1 MKLGIIGGSGISTMA
16 ALAGGRRRA
25 VATPWGE
32 PSDTVLEGE
41 IEGLPVAFLARHGPG
56 HRIAPSALNYRANI
70 AALKEVGCVAVLALS
85 ACGSFREALPP
96 GHFCIPDQI
105 VDRTRGRAKSF
116 FDGGMVT
123 HVSLAEPFATDLVRM
138 VEKAA
143 VYLGLPHQ
151 AGGVYLAMEGP
162 QFSTRAESRLYRNW
176 GMDVVGMTA
185 MPEAALARE
194 AEMAYALVAH
204 VTDFDSWRDGT
215 SVTTADVIRQLGDNV
230 DRLQALVA
238 ELARRLVARPLPV
251 PSAQGWERALDTA
264 IISAPSQ
271 WTAEDRARLACLA
284 PRFLA

>member
-16 ALAGGRRRA
+16 ALADGRRRA
-25 VATPWGE
+25 VATPWGD
-32 PSDTVLEGE
+32 PSDAVLEGE

-56 HRIAPSALNYRANI
+56 HRISPSALNYRANI
-70 AALKEVGCVAVLALS
+70 AALKQVGCTAVLALS
-85 ACGSFREALPP
+85 ACGSFREELPP
-96 GHFCIPDQI
+96 GHFCLPDQI

-116 FDGGMVT
+116 FDGHIVA

-138 VEKAA
+138 VEAAA
-143 VYLGLPHQ
+143 VHLGLPHQ
-151 AGGVYLAMEGP
+151 AGGTYLAMEGP
-162 QFSTRAESRLYRNW
+162 QFSTRAESRLYRSW

-204 VTDFDSWRDGT
+204 VTDFDSWREGT
-215 SVTTADVIRQLGDNV
+215 SVTTAEVIRQLGDNV
-230 DRLQALVA
+230 ERLQGLVA
-238 ELARRLVARPLPV
+238 ELARGLVARPLPL

-271 WTAEDRARLACLA
+271 WMAEDRARLASLA